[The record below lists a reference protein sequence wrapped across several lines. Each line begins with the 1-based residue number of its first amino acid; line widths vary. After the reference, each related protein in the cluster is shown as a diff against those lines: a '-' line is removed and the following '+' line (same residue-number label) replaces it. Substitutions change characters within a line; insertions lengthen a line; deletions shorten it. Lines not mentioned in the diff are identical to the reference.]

1 MGIQI
6 YDLYS
11 THEVQMIDKLTSSEM
26 KNINGGIMNRRRRDR
41 NPTTTDRSDLSPLVA
56 DIKTNVGN
64 WRLELNKTIDNL
76 REERLDF

>member
-1 MGIQI
+1 
-6 YDLYS
+6 
-11 THEVQMIDKLTSSEM
+11 MIDKLTSSEM

>member
-1 MGIQI
+1 
-6 YDLYS
+6 
-11 THEVQMIDKLTSSEM
+11 MIDKLTSSEM

-41 NPTTTDRSDLSPLVA
+41 NPTTTDRSNLSALVA

>member
-1 MGIQI
+1 
-6 YDLYS
+6 
-11 THEVQMIDKLTSSEM
+11 MIDKLTSSEM
-26 KNINGGIMNRRRRDR
+26 TNINGGIMNRRRRDR
-41 NPTTTDRSDLSPLVA
+41 NPTTTDRSDLSGLMA